1 MMLNRAATLL
11 GATVLMAAALTTV
24 EASSGE
30 KNKDVRKTKGIFG
43 KLMEK
48 THGNADG
55 AGDANAAGDILAE
68 DEEYWE
74 RFLQA
79 TVDSIPSASP
89 SAPPTPGPQCDVSV
103 SFSFFRR
110 LIGRYNQPMPMLG
123 LKLIALQEEAQVFF
137 LRLCHCMLSNP
148 ATHLLHHFAFLSPT

>member
-11 GATVLMAAALTTV
+11 GTTVLLAATLTTV
-24 EASSGE
+24 DASSGE
-30 KNKDVRKTKGIFG
+30 KNKDARKTKGIFG
-43 KLMEK
+43 KLVEK
-48 THGNADG
+48 TRGNAAAG
-55 AGDANAAGDILAE
+55 TGDANPDGDILAE

-103 SFSFFRR
+103 SYFYFFRKVYYWR
-110 LIGRYNQPMPMLG
+110 PMRCRR
-123 LKLIALQEEAQVFF
+123 QEEADSY
-137 LRLCHCMLSNP
+137 M
-148 ATHLLHHFAFLSPT
+148 

>member
-1 MMLNRAATLL
+1 MLNRAATVLGTTLL
-11 GATVLMAAALTTV
+11 LAAALSTA
-24 EASSGE
+24 EAAADE
-30 KNKDVRKTKGIFG
+30 KKETRKTKGIFG

-48 THGNADG
+48 KHGGNAD
-55 AGDANAAGDILAE
+55 ADANAGGDILAE

-103 SFSFFRR
+103 SFGRIARAGWLDRTRERKVDAKQDMPRR
-110 LIGRYNQPMPMLG
+110 IRV
-123 LKLIALQEEAQVFF
+123 ESHV
-137 LRLCHCMLSNP
+137 S
-148 ATHLLHHFAFLSPT
+148 

>member
-11 GATVLMAAALTTV
+11 GATVLLAATLSTV
-24 EASSGE
+24 EASAGE
-30 KNKDVRKTKGIFG
+30 KNKDARKTKGIFG

-48 THGNADG
+48 THGNA
-55 AGDANAAGDILAE
+55 ATGDANAAGDILAE

-103 SFSFFRR
+103 SFFRSFERFIVDDAEEKK
-110 LIGRYNQPMPMLG
+110 LMPLREKTYSTFFVCHHML
-123 LKLIALQEEAQVFF
+123 A
-137 LRLCHCMLSNP
+137 NP
-148 ATHLLHHFAFLSPT
+148 AVNVSV

>member
-11 GATVLMAAALTTV
+11 GTTLLMAATLSTA
-24 EASSGE
+24 EAAADE
-30 KNKDVRKTKGIFG
+30 KKDGRKTKGIFG

-48 THGNADG
+48 THGNA
-55 AGDANAAGDILAE
+55 AGANAGGEILAE

-103 SFSFFRR
+103 SFLAGLY
-110 LIGRYNQPMPMLG
+110 LIQS
-123 LKLIALQEEAQVFF
+123 
-137 LRLCHCMLSNP
+137 LSWKVIEQIDS
-148 ATHLLHHFAFLSPT
+148 L

>member
-11 GATVLMAAALTTV
+11 GATVLLAATLTTV
-24 EASSGE
+24 DASSGE

-48 THGNADG
+48 RGNAAAG
-55 AGDANAAGDILAE
+55 TGDANPDGDILAE

-103 SFSFFRR
+103 SYFYFFRK
-110 LIGRYNQPMPMLG
+110 G
-123 LKLIALQEEAQVFF
+123 L
-137 LRLCHCMLSNP
+137 
-148 ATHLLHHFAFLSPT
+148 LLAPNAMQKTR

>member
-11 GATVLMAAALTTV
+11 GATVLLAATLSTV
-24 EASSGE
+24 EASAGE
-30 KNKDVRKTKGIFG
+30 KNKDARKTKGIFG

-48 THGNADG
+48 THGNAADG
-55 AGDANAAGDILAE
+55 TADANAAGDILAE

-103 SFSFFRR
+103 SYFYFFRK
-110 LIGRYNQPMPMLG
+110 G
-123 LKLIALQEEAQVFF
+123 L
-137 LRLCHCMLSNP
+137 
-148 ATHLLHHFAFLSPT
+148 LLAPNAMQKTR

>member
-11 GATVLMAAALTTV
+11 GATVLLAATLSTV

-30 KNKDVRKTKGIFG
+30 KNKDARKTKGIFG

-48 THGNADG
+48 THGNAAAG
-55 AGDANAAGDILAE
+55 TGDANAAGDILAE

-103 SFSFFRR
+103 SYFFRKV
-110 LIGRYNQPMPMLG
+110 Y
-123 LKLIALQEEAQVFF
+123 KYY
-137 LRLCHCMLSNP
+137 
-148 ATHLLHHFAFLSPT
+148 